1 MTVYGKRMVNSMSF
15 FYQEMFMAEENA
27 PTPDPDRDPKRGQAK
42 VPEPPTREEI
52 EEISRAQQ
60 YITDDWT
67 GEGGKAPKSPDTAP
81 DEERR

>member
-1 MTVYGKRMVNSMSF
+1 
-15 FYQEMFMAEENA
+15 MAGENA

-42 VPEPPTREEI
+42 VPDPPTREEI

-67 GEGGKAPKSPDTAP
+67 GEGGKPPKSPDTAS
-81 DEERR
+81 DEESR